1 MGVSQLA
8 STQALTPGAD
18 LWVVGK
24 PTESPWALKLDWA
37 LNFQML
43 RAGQHKKTTIAP
55 ELQKFIHQTELE
67 KELPS
72 LQNSKTSRGLLV
84 AADLNLPCRWVLMLE
99 EWNLNE
105 LHEAVVG
112 LGHPS
117 LRIFLPRAMNGE
129 SFAKAW
135 SSLVG
140 DHDFQ
145 LVLD

>member
-18 LWVVGK
+18 LWVVGT

-43 RAGQHKKTTIAP
+43 RAGRHKKPAISH
-55 ELQKFIHQTELE
+55 ELQKVIDQTDLK
-67 KELPS
+67 KELPH
-72 LQNSKTSRGLLV
+72 LQNSKASRGLLV

-99 EWNLNE
+99 EWNLTE
-105 LHEAVVG
+105 LHEAVTG
-112 LGHPS
+112 LGNPS
-117 LRIFLPRAMNGE
+117 LRIFLPRSMNGE
-129 SFAKAW
+129 SFAKTW
-135 SSLVG
+135 SSLSG